1 MDQGRGVLTNKQS
14 SSAPTHVCHPPS
26 SLYYLEG
33 SHEFP
38 LNWDTAPCRVGRFVR
53 SRPNNIQAVLAAGSL
68 TGRLPLS
75 RQPLKRLFRRRNPQ
89 RVGPETYLA
98 SRILRLEVAL
108 GANSPA
114 VKTNGDLQLPAQL
127 PVSSAARVQRGAD
140 PRARARAVPASLQSL
155 SGCRGYAADRR
166 PARRRPCDRFL
177 LEMVTFNG
185 VPMCWYVPPST
196 RGGGRRCPL
205 SLWTTLDVGLYSP

>member
-1 MDQGRGVLTNKQS
+1 
-14 SSAPTHVCHPPS
+14 
-26 SLYYLEG
+26 
-33 SHEFP
+33 

-75 RQPLKRLFRRRNPQ
+75 RQPLKRLFRRRNPH

-98 SRILRLEVAL
+98 SRIH
-108 GANSPA
+108 
-114 VKTNGDLQLPAQL
+114 
-127 PVSSAARVQRGAD
+127 SSRGRVRRELSRRSRPTAIYNYDTCSTTCFLCCPRVQRGAD

>member
-114 VKTNGDLQLPAQL
+114 VQDQRRLTTTCSTTCFLCCPSPTCIWRRPTCACT
-127 PVSSAARVQRGAD
+127 RGACI
-140 PRARARAVPASLQSL
+140 PTVP
-155 SGCRGYAADRR
+155 
-166 PARRRPCDRFL
+166 F
-177 LEMVTFNG
+177 G
-185 VPMCWYVPPST
+185 VPRL
-196 RGGGRRCPL
+196 RG
-205 SLWTTLDVGLYSP
+205 